1 MIVPELSGT
10 WKSRRRKGVVG
21 VLSEEDRDVVVTGVS
36 RIGVDE
42 HVHTVITTFGNGV
55 GLEII
60 ALVKNR

>member
-1 MIVPELSGT
+1 MSNVFSENRIDLVGDE
-10 WKSRRRKGVVG
+10 GVVG